1 MDDYLKDMELLLP
14 RNGLITSKKCIDYFL
29 EINYTSK
36 KWIYYFLEM
45 GTLVPI
51 NGFITSYN
59 YKWIFTSYW
68 IST

>member
-1 MDDYLKDMELLLP
+1 MDGYLKDMELLLP

-51 NGFITSYN
+51 NKILAC
-59 YKWIFTSYW
+59 
-68 IST
+68 